1 MEGKES
7 KPRSF
12 WKRPE
17 GKTGAVFLA
26 AIVAGLG
33 YLLYVGVPVLIGL
46 FSNVLYM
53 SLILVALA
61 ALLYMVLDPKMRNL
75 TWYMYK
81 SAMRWITSLFVQI
94 DPIGI
99 LKSYVEDL
107 EDNLRKMDKQINMLR
122 GQMHKLKENIFNN
135 QRAIE
140 DNLNLASEAKE
151 KNKQSVMI
159 LKSRKA
165 GRLKESNL
173 KLEDL
178 YRKMEVMYRVLIKMY
193 ENSEILKEDIKDQ
206 VKVKEQERKA
216 IHASHSAMSSAMN
229 IISGN
234 KDSRYMFEQ
243 ALEAIADDVS
253 EKVGEM
259 ERFME
264 MSSNFMESVDLQNG
278 VFEEEGLK
286 MLEQWEKEGV
296 SKLLGTEKAHL
307 LDMAND
313 EGQILDLNAP
323 VARPERSPQHVN
335 QYDSFFEEL
344 ED

>member
-313 EGQILDLNAP
+313 EGQVSWI
-323 VARPERSPQHVN
+323 
-335 QYDSFFEEL
+335 
-344 ED
+344 